1 MEALLTSP
9 GSTDAALA
17 QVTTGFE
24 RLRKTLSAPATLKTR
39 GRTRPAP
46 SRHRAEVQSD
56 RQGAELRVANLRGS
70 GSEGAEAHA
79 DLDPNEPR

>member
-1 MEALLTSP
+1 MRDRIIR
-9 GSTDAALA
+9 GSAGGMN
-17 QVTTGFE
+17 TGRSLF
-24 RLRKTLSAPATLKTR
+24 RAPAKPKTR
-39 GRTRPAP
+39 GRGRPAP